1 VPTLTSVWLKLSVD
15 GAVGDSLHPAANSD
29 ATTDTPTS

>member
-1 VPTLTSVWLKLSVD
+1 VPTLTSVLLKTSVD
-15 GAVGDSLHPAANSD
+15 GAVGELLQPAARTD